1 MSQFPLEK
9 LHLFG
14 QEGILAPNE
23 YTFMEQTQ
31 EVKTAWLDFT
41 EKMWEKEEYLSWS
54 EHLMYV
60 GRKTNETEYAPEEDV
75 LSLQSEI
82 DYYRSLPCEF
92 NGFIDVPELSDSEI
106 YLVYIEKQPAN
117 EEQRWIPGYNFAI
130 CKGGER
136 IGNISLRIGYGGG
149 AYNSNL
155 YYGGQ
160 IGYDINE
167 SHRGNGYAGRACR
180 LLVPVAKAH
189 RMEKLLI
196 TTNEANTASMRVCEK
211 LGARLLRVVHLPQW
225 NDLYKLGQRRQ
236 NIYEWTI

>member
-14 QEGILAPNE
+14 QESILAPNE
-23 YTFMEQTQ
+23 YSFMEQSQ

-60 GRKTNETEYAPEEDV
+60 GRKKDDAEYAPEEDACEI
-75 LSLQSEI
+75 QREI
-82 DYYRSLPCEF
+82 DYYKSLPCKF
-92 NGFIDVPELSDSEI
+92 NGFIDVPELSDGVI
-106 YLVYIEKQPAN
+106 HLVCLAKNPEDPVKK
-117 EEQRWIPGYNFAI
+117 WIPGYDFAI
-130 CKGGER
+130 CKGGE
-136 IGNISLRIGYGGG
+136 IVGGISLRIGYGGG
-149 AYNSNL
+149 VYGSNL

-160 IGYDINE
+160 IGYSIE
-167 SHRGNGYAGRACR
+167 EAHRGNGYAARACR
-180 LLVPVAKAH
+180 LLIPVAKAH
-189 RMEKLLI
+189 HMEKLLI
-196 TTNEANTASMRVCEK
+196 TTGETNTASMRVCEK

-225 NDLYKLGQRRQ
+225 TEMYELGQRRQ